1 MNIKSLLL
9 GSAAAMVAVSGA
21 SAADA
26 IIAAEPEPV
35 EYVRVC
41 DAFGAGYFYIP
52 GTETCLK
59 ISGFVRF
66 DVGFQG
72 DNADYSRNADDDPTR
87 SYTTTTRGRLNIQA
101 KEDTE
106 LGLLHAYIRIQA
118 DIGPDNS
125 DENTGSTYDGGAVFD
140 QAYFELGGLVA
151 GYTETT
157 WVSSK
162 NGGASG
168 FGSHS
173 DNGLA
178 YGYGQSNQIGYN
190 FTGSNWFA
198 AISANDDGDGSSYMP
213 DFTGRVGGVWGG
225 ATIFLAAGYDQSAEN
240 FGVKLGLN
248 TDIGA
253 AGNLIVQGFYADGPT
268 RYGANN
274 APANNTFINGAGT
287 TFTPEWSI
295 LASYQQTFSPKFKA
309 SVGGQYSADYYSTAV
324 FGQTPLASANS
335 GVDSWAVE
343 GVMVWMPVTNF
354 EVRGEVRYTSFSGGG
369 IGSSSNSTTGL
380 FRLQRN
386 F

>member
-59 ISGFVRF
+59 ISGFARF
-66 DVGFQG
+66 DVGFNSN
-72 DNADYSRNADDDPTR
+72 DDSYS
-87 SYTTTTRGRLNIQA
+87 STTRGRLNIQA

-106 LGLLHAYIRIQA
+106 LGLLHAYIRFQGNTA
-118 DIGPDNS
+118 PD
-125 DENTGSTYDGGAVFD
+125 DDSTYDAETFID
-140 QAYFELGGLVA
+140 QAYLELGGLVA
-151 GYTETT
+151 GYTENTF
-157 WVSSK
+157 VSSK

-168 FGSHS
+168 FGTHS
-173 DNGLA
+173 DDGLA

-198 AISANDDGDGSSYMP
+198 NISANDDADGDSYTP

-225 ATIFLAAGYDQSAEN
+225 ATIFAAAGYDQSAEN
-240 FGVKLGLN
+240 FGIKLGLN

-268 RYGANN
+268 RYGANKT
-274 APANNTFINGAGT
+274 AFAAAGT
-287 TFTPEWSI
+287 RTAEWSI
-295 LASYQQTFSPKFKA
+295 LASYQQTFSPKFKG
-309 SVGGQYSADYYSTAV
+309 SIGGQYSADYYSAALT
-324 FGQTPLASANS
+324 GQAPLGSANS

-343 GVMVWMPVTNF
+343 GVLVWMPVTNF
-354 EVRGEVRYTSFSGGG
+354 EVRGEVRHTAFSGP
-369 IGSSSNSTTGL
+369 NAAEDATTGL

>member
-9 GSAAAMVAVSGA
+9 GSAAALFAVSGA

-66 DVGFQG
+66 RVDFNSNS
-72 DNADYSRNADDDPTR
+72 DSYS
-87 SYTTTTRGRLNIQA
+87 STTRGRLNIQA

-106 LGLLHAYIRIQA
+106 LGLLHAYLRIQA
-118 DIGPDNS
+118 DGGPRAEDG
-125 DENTGSTYDGGAVFD
+125 NTAATSNDYGYDGNAVYD
-140 QAYFELGGLVA
+140 QAYLELGGLIA
-151 GYTETT
+151 GYTENTF
-157 WVSSK
+157 VSSK

-168 FGSHS
+168 FGSHT
-173 DNGLA
+173 DGGLS
-178 YGYGQSNQIGYN
+178 YGYSQSNQIGYN
-190 FTGSNWFA
+190 FSGANWFA
-198 AISANDDGDGSSYMP
+198 AISANDDGDAASYMP
-213 DFTGRVGGVWGG
+213 DFTGRVGGVFGG
-225 ATIFLAAGYDQSAEN
+225 MTIYVAAGYDQSAEN

-248 TDIGA
+248 TDIGS
-253 AGNLIVQGFYADGPT
+253 AGNLIVQGYYADGPT

-274 APANNTFINGAGT
+274 SLNGSPFT
-287 TFTPEWSI
+287 LFTPEWSI
-295 LASYQQTFSPKFKA
+295 LGSYQHTLSSTLKA
-309 SVGGQYSADYYSTAV
+309 SIGGQYSADYYAASV
-324 FGQTPLASANS
+324 NGQAPLGSASS

-343 GVMVWMPVTNF
+343 GSLIWTPVANF
-354 EVRGEVRYTSFSGGG
+354 EVRGEVKYTDFNQNVGDA
-369 IGSSSNSTTGL
+369 TTGMVW
-380 FRLQRN
+380 LQRS